1 MLSARHSKSQR
12 PNMTTKPATPEKKTN
27 KAGYRV
33 SVEQALKQWHSER
46 PELDLGPLGVFAA
59 LAHAYGLSNL
69 EIERLMGKHGLNRG
83 TFDVLTTLRRAGPPF
98 TLGPKQLATSLLL
111 SGAGM
116 TNRLDQLEKRK
127 LVRRMPDPS
136 DRRALKIQL
145 TSSGLK
151 FMDKILPELIAM
163 ESDLASGL
171 SKKKLRM
178 LTILLDELAQKIELN
193 SAIERDG

>member
-1 MLSARHSKSQR
+1 
-12 PNMTTKPATPEKKTN
+12 MTPKAATPEKKAN

-33 SVEQALKQWHSER
+33 SVEYALKQWHTER

-69 EIERLMGKHGLNRG
+69 EIERLMAKHGLNRG

-116 TNRLDQLEKRK
+116 TNRLDQLEKKK
-127 LVRRMPDPS
+127 LVRRLPDPS
-136 DRRALKIQL
+136 DRRALRIQL
-145 TSSGLK
+145 TPSGLK

-163 ESDLASGL
+163 ERELASGM
-171 SKKKLRM
+171 SKKKVRV
-178 LTILLDELAQKIELN
+178 LTSLLDELAQTIELN
-193 SAIERDG
+193 GAAESEA

>member
-1 MLSARHSKSQR
+1 M
-12 PNMTTKPATPEKKTN
+12 
-27 KAGYRV
+27 
-33 SVEQALKQWHSER
+33 
-46 PELDLGPLGVFAA
+46 FAA

-69 EIERLMGKHGLNRG
+69 QIERLMAKHGLNRG

-116 TNRLDQLEKRK
+116 TARLDQLENKK

-145 TSSGLK
+145 TSNGLK

-163 ESDLASGL
+163 ETELASGL
-171 SKKKLRM
+171 SKKKVDL
-178 LTILLDELAQKIELN
+178 LTTLLDELTQRMEANDDVEN
-193 SAIERDG
+193 SP